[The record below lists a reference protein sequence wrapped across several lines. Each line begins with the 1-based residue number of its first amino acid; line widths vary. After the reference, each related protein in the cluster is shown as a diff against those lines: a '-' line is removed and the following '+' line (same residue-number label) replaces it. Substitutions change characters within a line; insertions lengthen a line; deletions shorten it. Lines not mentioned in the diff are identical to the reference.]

1 MTSRLQIALETPSV
15 EPGGWVR
22 GRVHV
27 LEDDRSRHL
36 LVRAVYRERTRDRS
50 AIARTVDGPVIH
62 EGDLAAGSVHEFA
75 VKLPPDALPGCE
87 SKHGRLWWEL
97 QLESDRLGLNIAEGA
112 EFEVRA
118 PGSGG
123 LSRAP

>member
-1 MTSRLQIALETPSV
+1 VSSRLEIALDTPSV

-27 LEDDRSRHL
+27 LEDHRSRRL

-50 AIARTVDGPVIH
+50 VIARTVEGPVVH
-62 EGDLAAGSVHEFA
+62 EGDVSAGSMHEFA
-75 VKLPPDALPGCE
+75 VQLPPDALPGCE

-97 QLESDRLGLNIAEGA
+97 ELESDRPGLNIADGA

-123 LSRAP
+123 HSGAP